1 MNLSLVGS
9 SLILVSIPLSS
20 SSLPP
25 MPLLRCTSPKGED
38 RTTLLELSLNLQVT
52 LLKFVFQL
60 KLTCLLNGDMLKRDG
75 KEEIWALQQSLKR
88 RAFSSTDAA
97 GEEIESRLKRNSDL
111 QTQLRSKE
119 EVEITMLKEALLMER
134 EGRAQKD
141 ALEESRLNYSD
152 LESKEKEIE
161 EMRKRLGLAYN
172 ERDNLKNQSCD
183 IKESSK
189 AREECLENEKEIN
202 SALRDEA
209 IVKDQRLKLNEKEL
223 EDLREQLRKK
233 GNEFETKEEALRI
246 EREANSNLKKESL
259 RPTEKRVSRA
269 LRETL

>member
-1 MNLSLVGS
+1 
-9 SLILVSIPLSS
+9 
-20 SSLPP
+20 
-25 MPLLRCTSPKGED
+25 
-38 RTTLLELSLNLQVT
+38 
-52 LLKFVFQL
+52 
-60 KLTCLLNGDMLKRDG
+60 MLKRDG

-152 LESKEKEIE
+152 L
-161 EMRKRLGLAYN
+161 LGLAYN

-202 SALRDEA
+202 SAIRDEA